1 MTLTDV
7 LPTMGKC
14 LHTKLDA
21 DIWPDGT
28 ATGPTG
34 LSFAGV
40 SAVEL
45 AARFGTPAY
54 VLVEDD
60 VRHRCRAYRDAL
72 ADVEV
77 AYAGKSLTCRSVLR
91 WVAEEGLSLDVCSAG
106 ELAVAR
112 SVGFPADRILMH
124 GNVKTPE
131 DLKAAIAY
139 AVPGQPAQTG
149 VDRIVVDSLD
159 EITQLGALAR
169 YPQRVLV
176 RITPGVDAHTHK
188 AITTGVDNQKFGF
201 PLGAADE
208 AVRAVLAQPSLR
220 LAGLHCHIGSQ
231 VSSIAAYEEAARRM
245 VTFMGAVRD
254 EHGIVLRELDLG
266 GGHVVP
272 YLPGEPSFDLVGYAQ
287 RMRVAVNYT
296 ASVLRLPAPRLTVE
310 PGRAVVARAGVTLY
324 RVAAVKGSFVAVD
337 GGMSDNMR
345 VSLYDAKY
353 RVRLAGR
360 EPDQSASSATP
371 VGPASPVGPM
381 RTVTVVGRHCE
392 AGDVIATDV
401 PLPADVH
408 AGDLLAVP
416 VTGAYHHSL
425 ASNYNQVCRP
435 PVIGVRDGVAR
446 VLVRRETEEDLLARD
461 VG

>member
-1 MTLTDV
+1 VTLTDV
-7 LPTMGKC
+7 LPTVGKC
-14 LHTKLDA
+14 LHTRLDA

-40 SAVEL
+40 PAVEL

-72 ADVEV
+72 AGVEV

-139 AVPGQPAQTG
+139 QVPGQPALTGGG

-176 RITPGVDAHTHK
+176 RVTPGVDAHTHK

-201 PLGAADE
+201 PLGTADE
-208 AVRAVLAQPSLR
+208 AVRTVLAQPSLR

-245 VTFMGAVRD
+245 VTFMGTVRD

-272 YLPGEPSFDLVGYAQ
+272 YLPGEPSFDLIGYAQ
-287 RMRVAVNYT
+287 RIRVAVNYT
-296 ASVLRLPAPRLTVE
+296 ASVLGLPAPRLTVE

-345 VSLYDAKY
+345 VALYDAKY

-360 EPDQSASSATP
+360 ESAS
-371 VGPASPVGPM
+371 PM

-401 PLPADVH
+401 ALPADVH
-408 AGDLLAVP
+408 TGDLLAVP

-435 PVIGVRDGVAR
+435 PVIGVHDGVAR